1 MDNYEYSPQ
10 ELKIIIDIA
19 NKHKIPILISSDWT
33 SLVEDSII
41 INSKRDFTP
50 LMIFSIRGFTL
61 LVGFDFDSL
70 DYYEEI
76 IEYSKIFMQEKVAVK
91 S

>member
-10 ELKIIIDIA
+10 ELKIIVGIA
-19 NKHKIPILISSDWT
+19 NKHKIPVSIGN
-33 SLVEDSII
+33 EFGKYSII
-41 INSKRDFTP
+41 IHSKRDFTP
-50 LMIFSIRGFTL
+50 LLIFSIRGFNL
-61 LVGFDFDSL
+61 LVGFDFNSI

-76 IEYSKIFMQEKVAVK
+76 VKYSKIFMQGRATLK

>member
-19 NKHKIPILISSDWT
+19 NKHKIPISIGNNWSS
-33 SLVEDSII
+33 LGEDSVII
-41 INSKRDFTP
+41 HSKLDFTP
-50 LMIFSIRGFTL
+50 LLIFSIRGFNL
-61 LVGFDFDSL
+61 LVGFDFNSL

-76 IEYSKIFMQEKVAVK
+76 VKYSKIFMQEKVEFK
-91 S
+91 I